1 MTSVV
6 RTFLFF
12 GGASM
17 EQVGIVAEVDKLG
30 RIVIPK
36 KVRDL
41 YGLDKGV
48 ELVLTD
54 KGVYLR
60 SPHYVL
66 IKRQE
71 EA

>member
-1 MTSVV
+1 
-6 RTFLFF
+6 
-12 GGASM
+12 M

-41 YGLDKGV
+41 YGLDKVV